1 MIYLQHMKLT
11 RRELKQLNHSSWL
24 QPTTLNVVL
33 FIIINDNQE
42 ITNVEICNDLT
53 GIETPIIITTIS
65 SNGNRNVSFVKD
77 SVIHQRTTQ
86 NYNLSQPIMQAS
98 QQTQKKNGSLILVP
112 HIISPLIS
120 QTYLSLTLV
129 LLPLTISLINFS

>member
-11 RRELKQLNHSSWL
+11 WRELKQLNHSSWL

-33 FIIINDNQE
+33 FIIINNNQE
-42 ITNVEICNDLT
+42 ITNVEICNNLS

-65 SNGNRNVSFVKD
+65 SNRNWNVSFVKD
-77 SVIHQRTTQ
+77 SVIHQRTIQ
-86 NYNLSQPIMQAS
+86 NYNLSQPIIQAS